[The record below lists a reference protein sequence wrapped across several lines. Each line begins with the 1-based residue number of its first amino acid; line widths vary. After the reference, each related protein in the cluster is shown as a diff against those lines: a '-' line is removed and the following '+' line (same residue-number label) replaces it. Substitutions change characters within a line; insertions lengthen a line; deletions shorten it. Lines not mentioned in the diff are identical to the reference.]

1 MDGITFDEQTI
12 SIIRFF
18 ERTTGARVR
27 DCVDSEDK
35 LVFIVEPGFVGK
47 AVGKKG
53 EIASKVRKML
63 KKDVLVVEY
72 SQKPDAFIANI
83 FHQFKVQGVEI
94 EERPKGIH
102 ATVKVDPNL
111 KGKAIGRDGRNLR
124 LARQIVRRHHSIDSI
139 SVD

>member
-12 SIIRFF
+12 SVIRFF

-53 EIASKVRKML
+53 EIASKLRKML
-63 KKDVLVVEY
+63 KKDILVAEF
-72 SQKPDAFIANI
+72 SQNLETFVANI
-83 FHQFKVQGVEI
+83 FHQFKVQSVEI
-94 EERPKGIH
+94 EERPRGIH
-102 ATVKVDPNL
+102 ATVKVDPSL
-111 KGKAIGRDGRNLR
+111 KGKAIGRDGKNLR
-124 LARQIVRRHHSIDSI
+124 LARLIVRRHHTLESI